1 MSKTAYK
8 LMRVNPQGQEKEQ
21 GPFLTARKAATAAF
35 YVLTD
40 NGAAGKTDANDFAH
54 RLHTAPLGTELAHEP
69 SGYRF
74 RIEATS

>member
-1 MSKTAYK
+1 MTTYK
-8 LMRVNPQGQEKEQ
+8 LTRVTPQGQEKEQ
-21 GPFLTARKAATAAF
+21 GPFPTAKKAATAAF

-54 RLHTAPLGTELAHEP
+54 RLHTAAPGTELTHEP

-74 RIEATS
+74 RIEAAS